1 MSSKAQKVR
10 VGAFVAI
17 TAVLLAVVVIVFGGM
32 RFWKHR
38 AEYTIVFDQ
47 SVMGLDTGSQVFR
60 NGIKVGRVSDVAVD
74 PQDIG
79 KVVVKIAISEDTP
92 IHTDTVAMLQYAG
105 ITGLKVIDLRGGTVT
120 APRLP
125 EGASIQ
131 RGETLLDKMERKAQ
145 DIVDQTQKVLDRSYA
160 IVDNLAQLTDP
171 KRFAAI
177 DDIVASA
184 KETAGNMARASAS
197 LDTMIAENRSA
208 IRATVASVKSTAD
221 ATRVMFDEQI
231 SGLVGKATEVL
242 ADVRN
247 LVRGSEGQVR
257 SAVFDLRQA
266 SRNLKEMSR
275 DVRARPSRLL
285 FSSPPSE
292 RKLP

>member
-17 TAVLLAVVVIVFGGM
+17 TAALLAVVIIVFGGM

-38 AEYTIVFDQ
+38 AEYSIVFDQ
-47 SVMGLDTGSQVFR
+47 SVMGLDRGSQVFR
-60 NGIKVGRVSDVAVD
+60 NGIKVGRVSDVDID
-74 PQDIG
+74 PQDMS
-79 KVVVKIAISEDTP
+79 KVVVKIEVADDTP

-105 ITGLKVIDLRGGTVT
+105 ITGLKVIDLRGGSAT
-120 APRLP
+120 APVLP

-131 RGETLLDKMERKAQ
+131 RGEGLLDKMERRAEA
-145 DIVDQTQKVLDRSYA
+145 IVDQTEKVLAKSYT

-171 KRFAAI
+171 RRFAAI
-177 DDIVASA
+177 DDIVASTKA
-184 KETAGNMARASAS
+184 TAGNLARASGQ
-197 LDTMIAENRSA
+197 LDTMIAENRTA
-208 IRATVASVKSTAD
+208 IRATVASVKETAD
-221 ATRVMFDEQI
+221 STRVMFQEQI

-242 ADVRN
+242 ADVHT

-275 DVRARPSRLL
+275 DVRAKPSRLL
-285 FSSPPSE
+285 FSSSPSE

>member
-1 MSSKAQKVR
+1 MTTKAQKVR

-17 TAVLLAVVVIVFGGM
+17 TAALLAVVVIVFGGM

-38 AEYTIVFDQ
+38 SEYTIVFDQ
-47 SVMGLDTGSQVFR
+47 SVMGLDVGSQVFR
-60 NGIKVGRVSDVAVD
+60 NGIKVGRVSEVKVD
-74 PQDIG
+74 PKDIG
-79 KVVVKIAISEDTP
+79 KVVVTIAIAEDTP
-92 IHTDTVAMLQYAG
+92 VHTDTVAMLQYAG
-105 ITGLKVIDLRGGTVT
+105 ITGLKVIDLRGGTAS
-120 APRLP
+120 APVLP

-145 DIVDQTQKVLDRSYA
+145 DIVDQTQKVLDRSYT

-177 DDIVASA
+177 DDIVAST
-184 KETAGNMARASAS
+184 KETAGNLARASGQ
-197 LDTMIAENRSA
+197 LDTLMAENRSA
-208 IRATVASVKSTAD
+208 IRQTVASVKATAD
-221 ATRVMFDEQI
+221 TTREIFAEQI
-231 SGLVGKATEVL
+231 TGLVGKANEVL
-242 ADVRN
+242 ADVGN
-247 LVRGSEGQVR
+247 MVRGSEGQVR